1 MDKTRRALTQ
11 ALPLAAL
18 LPGLGHA
25 QSSYPNKPIRLLV
38 GFAAGGG
45 SDIAARIL
53 VERLTG
59 ELGQS
64 IVVENRPG
72 AGGTIGD
79 AQGARAAPD
88 GYTLLMTA
96 NGPHVIAP
104 NLYTNLHYDIFKDFE
119 SVSMVAT
126 SPYVLMVHPSVPV
139 KTVPELIE
147 WLKKQPKPAAYASA
161 GNGTPAH
168 LAAELFK
175 SMAHVDML
183 HVPYKGSAPAL
194 TDLIA
199 GNVSVLFS
207 DMPVAA
213 PHLKGTS
220 VRALAVTSS
229 TRSPLQPDLPT
240 VAEAALPGFEA
251 VSWYGVLAPAGTPK
265 ADVELL
271 NARIVKVLA
280 IPEVQDKYAALGSS
294 AKSSTPAEFDAL
306 IRRDYEKWG
315 RVIKDAGIT
324 VEPI

>member
-1 MDKTRRALTQ
+1 MNNLRRTLLQTLALSIGTPTM
-11 ALPLAAL
+11 AW
-18 LPGLGHA
+18 A
-25 QSSYPNKPIRLLV
+25 QNYPNKPIRMIV

-45 SDIAARIL
+45 SDISARIL
-53 VERLTG
+53 VEKLTG
-59 ELGQS
+59 AIGQS
-64 IVVENRPG
+64 IVIENRPG

-79 AQGARAAPD
+79 AQLVRADAD

-104 NLYTNLHYDIFKDFE
+104 NLYATLHYDVFKDFE
-119 SVSMVAT
+119 AISLVAT
-126 SPYVLMVHPSVPV
+126 SPYVLLVHPSVPAT
-139 KTVPELIE
+139 TVGELIA
-147 WLKKQPKPAAYASA
+147 WLKSRPKPAAYSSA

-213 PHLKGTS
+213 PHLKGNN

-229 TRSPLQPDLPT
+229 TRSPLVPDLPT
-240 VAEAALPGFEA
+240 IAESGLPGFEA
-251 VSWYGVLAPAGTPK
+251 VSWYGVLAPKGTPK
-265 ADVELL
+265 ADITLL
-271 NARIVKVLA
+271 NTQIVKVLA
-280 IPEVQDKYAALGSS
+280 LPDTQKKFAALGST
-294 AKSSTPAEFDAL
+294 AVSSTPAGFDAL
-306 IRRDYEKWG
+306 IKRDYDKWG
-315 RVIKDAGIT
+315 KVIRDANIK
-324 VEPI
+324 VD

>member
-1 MDKTRRALTQ
+1 MNKTRRALTL
-11 ALPLAAL
+11 AFPLAGV
-18 LPGLGHA
+18 LPGLSKA
-25 QSSYPNKPIRLLV
+25 QNYPNKPIRLIV

-53 VERLTG
+53 VEKLTG

-79 AQGARAAPD
+79 AQGARATPD

-104 NLYTNLHYDIFKDFE
+104 NLYSNLQYDVFKDFE
-119 SVSMVAT
+119 AISLVAT
-126 SPYVLMVHPSVPV
+126 SPYVLLVHPSVPV
-139 KTVPELIE
+139 HSVAELIT
-147 WLKKQPKPAAYASA
+147 WLKARPQPAAYASA

-199 GNVSVLFS
+199 GNVAVLFS

-213 PHLKGTS
+213 PHIKGNS
-220 VRALAVTSS
+220 VRALAITST
-229 TRSPLQPDLPT
+229 TRSPLLPDLPT
-240 VAEAALPGFEA
+240 VAESGLPGFEC

-280 IPEVQDKYAALGSS
+280 QPQVQEKFAGLGST

-306 IRRDYEKWG
+306 IKRDYDKW
-315 RVIKDAGIT
+315 RKVIKDAGVK
-324 VEPI
+324 VEQI

>member
-1 MDKTRRALTQ
+1 MNKLRRTLLQTVA
-11 ALPLAAL
+11 LAAGA
-18 LPGLGHA
+18 PKMAWA
-25 QSSYPNKPIRLLV
+25 QTYPTKPIRMIV

-45 SDIAARIL
+45 SDISARIL
-53 VERLTG
+53 VEKLTG
-59 ELGQS
+59 AVGQS
-64 IVVENRPG
+64 IVIENRPG

-79 AQGARAAPD
+79 AQAARADAD

-104 NLYTNLHYDIFKDFE
+104 NLYPTLHYDVFKDFE
-119 SVSMVAT
+119 AISLVAT
-126 SPYVLMVHPSVPV
+126 SPYVLLVHPSV
-139 KTVPELIE
+139 KATTVPELIE
-147 WLKKQPKPAAYASA
+147 WLKNRPKPAAYSSA

-213 PHLKGTS
+213 PHLRGTN
-220 VRALAVTSS
+220 VRAIAVTSLK
-229 TRSPLQPDLPT
+229 RSPLVPSLPT
-240 VAEAALPGFEA
+240 IAESGLPGFEA

-265 ADVELL
+265 SDVTFL
-271 NARIVKVLA
+271 NAQIVKVLSLPDTQA
-280 IPEVQDKYAALGSS
+280 KFAALGST
-294 AKSSTPAEFDAL
+294 AMSSSPAEFDAL
-306 IRRDYEKWG
+306 IKRDYDKWG
-315 RVIKDAGIT
+315 RVIREANIKVD
-324 VEPI
+324 